1 MLDARSIVAENGRA
15 SKGTEGESQLSKST
29 VQEFTGINSGMYCR
43 NEVEGSNCFRL
54 LPPRA
59 GLDSKDADR
68 HDGKG
73 SDEYRDHRYHD
84 KRYLKRDEQ
93 AAVIEAPSGK
103 TTPLPRPQEHPGKI
117 SDIPCNGR
125 NWESVFHGD
134 QDCRLNERTRVSD
147 FSQVGPGCPEGYDS
161 PMQYRAPNDNPTKEC
176 QTEICMNCEFCTTE
190 ATAKP
195 VQSHCHCGGIRCDC
209 PKLGT
214 KLLATLH
221 ECTDTCPTCSGEMVD
236 EQLVEIND
244 DRKLR
249 EEVDFEEIEEPG
261 SSVEQPTKQKLSEG
275 YCGVGDLMQSNMTLE
290 NETKYDHPK
299 TEVVMMA
306 TSETSQSKEEAK
318 EKCKECE
325 DIKETKIVSLIVELE
340 RERSLVAELENS
352 VTDMRRSITERDDL
366 LCKLET
372 SNREKEDII
381 DKLKK
386 DHSALTVEI
395 QLLNRDGPPPED
407 DLEELKYNN
416 TCLQAE
422 LNKVR
427 KLVETYEHCHRE
439 SLCRH
444 YAETPEVCQRL
455 EREEANVKALKKKGN
470 SKDSDLK
477 RLIASNKNSSEA
489 GVIRKDSCL
498 GREGIA
504 SLLRW
509 YLFCVCVS
517 GRHNFK

>member
-1 MLDARSIVAENGRA
+1 
-15 SKGTEGESQLSKST
+15 
-29 VQEFTGINSGMYCR
+29 
-43 NEVEGSNCFRL
+43 
-54 LPPRA
+54 
-59 GLDSKDADR
+59 
-68 HDGKG
+68 
-73 SDEYRDHRYHD
+73 
-84 KRYLKRDEQ
+84 
-93 AAVIEAPSGK
+93 
-103 TTPLPRPQEHPGKI
+103 
-117 SDIPCNGR
+117 
-125 NWESVFHGD
+125 
-134 QDCRLNERTRVSD
+134 
-147 FSQVGPGCPEGYDS
+147 
-161 PMQYRAPNDNPTKEC
+161 
-176 QTEICMNCEFCTTE
+176 
-190 ATAKP
+190 
-195 VQSHCHCGGIRCDC
+195 
-209 PKLGT
+209 
-214 KLLATLH
+214 
-221 ECTDTCPTCSGEMVD
+221 
-236 EQLVEIND
+236 
-244 DRKLR
+244 
-249 EEVDFEEIEEPG
+249 
-261 SSVEQPTKQKLSEG
+261 
-275 YCGVGDLMQSNMTLE
+275 MQSNMTLE

-299 TEVVMMA
+299 AEVVMMA

-318 EKCKECE
+318 EKCKDCE

-340 RERSLVAELENS
+340 RERSRVAELENS

-407 DLEELKYNN
+407 DLEVLKYNN

-427 KLVETYEHCHRE
+427 KLVETYAHCHLE

-455 EREEANVKALKKKGN
+455 ERQEANVKALRKKGN
-470 SKDSDLK
+470 SKDNDLK

-489 GVIRKDSCL
+489 GVTRKDSCL

-504 SLLRW
+504 RW